1 MSALNDKALGQYM
14 GNLYITPTGWT
25 RTDMWAV
32 RALVATLDNTNVVPI
47 PSDNRWTL
55 MKFVDLQATITV
67 TLLETQDRDKLNLLF
82 NTTSSNVAG
91 TPTAVTGEVIGTDVA
106 KGTVYNLVN
115 KNGDNTIVS
124 SIVVSDTGGA
134 LVLNTDY
141 TASVDSEWNTRIVF
155 LADTTGAT
163 DVDYSYTPNDT
174 ENAVINVWTNTLK
187 NFLVEI
193 EAVEDTKVRKIT
205 LSSATINST
214 YGLGFTDVVENGDV
228 IGADITF
235 EANKGS
241 TFTYS
246 DQILA

>member
-1 MSALNDKALGQYM
+1 MASLNEKALGQYK

-32 RALVATLDNTNVVPI
+32 RALVANLDNTNI
-47 PSDNRWTL
+47 TEINSDNRWTL
-55 MKFVDLQATITV
+55 MKFVDLQAVITV

-82 NTTSSNVAG
+82 NTTSSNIAG
-91 TPTAVTGEVIGTDVA
+91 TPTAVTGEVVGTGVA
-106 KGTVYNLVN
+106 KGTVYTLAN
-115 KNGDNTIVS
+115 KNGDNTAVS
-124 SIVVSDTGGA
+124 SIVVSDTGWA
-134 LVLNTDY
+134 LTLNTNY
-141 TASVDSEWNTRIVF
+141 TVSVDANGNTRLVF
-155 LADTTGAT
+155 LTVTTGAT
-163 DVDYSYTPNDT
+163 TVNYSYTPNDT
-174 ENAVINVWTNTLK
+174 ENAVVTVWTNTLK

-193 EAVEDTKVRKIT
+193 EAVEATKVRKIT

-214 YGLGFTDVVENGDV
+214 YGLWFTDVVENGDV
-228 IGADITF
+228 VGADVTF